1 MDCMIH
7 SCQSWGSLWSFLC
20 KQSNCVT
27 KIMRVRPLLCQH
39 PSISLR
45 LAKWLLWKDWTGRL
59 DQKKLQFNSVKTGE
73 SSLVSTSIG
82 ISIKWY
88 SVQTPPN
95 LGIQPQHKVPNQ
107 NSKKTVINIKWV
119 RLPPQS
125 GPNLAMGQPSSSLR
139 KYYFP
144 KHLIK
149 G

>member
-1 MDCMIH
+1 MCDKNH
-7 SCQSWGSLWSFLC
+7 ESEASTLPASKYW
-20 KQSNCVT
+20 
-27 KIMRVRPLLCQH
+27 
-39 PSISLR
+39 LR

-59 DQKKLQFNSVKTGE
+59 HQKKLQFNSVKTGE
-73 SSLVSTSIG
+73 SSLVSTGIA

-88 SVQTPPN
+88 SVQTPLGASPS
-95 LGIQPQHKVPNQ
+95 LGIQPQYMVPNQ
-107 NSKKTVINIKWV
+107 NSTNTVINIKWGCP
-119 RLPPQS
+119 LNS